1 MYADYEM
8 LRLFMVSKY
17 CKKSQFL
24 SIEQIIFSLLLTQHI
39 SPQIRSIFCN
49 VIYVLHLYLHKKWSR
64 FELIFFLFTMFD
76 AYTSLSMFL
85 ITKIILNRD
94 KKEQL
99 SITDTRICV
108 NVFIWIK
115 EIEIFLLRHNFYNIL
130 NH

>member
-1 MYADYEM
+1 
-8 LRLFMVSKY
+8 
-17 CKKSQFL
+17 
-24 SIEQIIFSLLLTQHI
+24 
-39 SPQIRSIFCN
+39 
-49 VIYVLHLYLHKKWSR
+49 
-64 FELIFFLFTMFD
+64 MFD

-115 EIEIFLLRHNFYNIL
+115 EREIFLLRHNFYNIL
-130 NH
+130 NHRKKDTRLIFKANNCKPYVSRLYKSKNDNQILVEH

>member
-1 MYADYEM
+1 
-8 LRLFMVSKY
+8 
-17 CKKSQFL
+17 
-24 SIEQIIFSLLLTQHI
+24 
-39 SPQIRSIFCN
+39 
-49 VIYVLHLYLHKKWSR
+49 
-64 FELIFFLFTMFD
+64 MFD

-115 EIEIFLLRHNFYNIL
+115 EREIFLLRHNFYNIL
-130 NH
+130 NHRKKKTLGLSLKQTIVSFMSVVFINRKMTIKF

>member
-1 MYADYEM
+1 
-8 LRLFMVSKY
+8 
-17 CKKSQFL
+17 
-24 SIEQIIFSLLLTQHI
+24 
-39 SPQIRSIFCN
+39 
-49 VIYVLHLYLHKKWSR
+49 
-64 FELIFFLFTMFD
+64 MFD

-115 EIEIFLLRHNFYNIL
+115 EREIFLLRHNFYNIL
-130 NH
+130 NHRKKKTLGLSLKQAIVSFMSVVFINRKMTIKF